1 MPAADLTKWPHNPR
15 ANLVDTHPNWREVFE
30 FTNWPITKLRQV
42 SVEKLEELSRINVFE
57 QLEAHT
63 QDAIL
68 RMIDGLPPVDN
79 EVTIHNPER
88 LTSLAESAT
97 NAEVARASIDA
108 NALFRMAALA
118 VTTGDLCGA
127 QLQAKERIDLL
138 KWLGNKVVPEARSI
152 DSGNVAKDIDRTR
165 KQNFSA
171 DDLKNLSK
179 AELLDLLTD
188 KVDTQ

>member
-108 NALFRMAALA
+108 NALFKMAALA

-138 KWLGNKVVPEARSI
+138 KWLGNKVVPDARSI
-152 DSGNVAKDIDRTR
+152 DSADTAKNIDRTR
-165 KQNFSA
+165 KQKFNA
-171 DDLKNLSK
+171 DDLRNLNRQ
-179 AELLDLLTD
+179 ELLDLLQATP
-188 KVDTQ
+188 TTE

>member
-108 NALFRMAALA
+108 KALFKMAALA

>member
-42 SVEKLEELSRINVFE
+42 SVEKLEELSRINVFDH
-57 QLEAHT
+57 LEEHT
-63 QDAIL
+63 KDAIL
-68 RMIDGLPPVDN
+68 RIIDGRPVTADT
-79 EVTIHNPER
+79 EVAIHTPER

-108 NALFRMAALA
+108 NALFRMAASA

-138 KWLGNKVVPEARSI
+138 KWLGNKVVPEAKSI
-152 DSGNVAKDIDRTR
+152 DSSDTAKNIDRVR
-165 KQNFSA
+165 KQKFSA
-171 DDLKNLSK
+171 DDLRNLSK
-179 AELLDLLTD
+179 QELLDLLQED
-188 KVDTQ
+188 KQ